1 MTMKEKCKQPGEFLF
16 PPTVLVG
23 AGHLGKA
30 LLKGISDTFSPTEF
44 QHRLNPLPLI
54 TVDRHLK
61 SASIC
66 KGLLKSIENLPDKGF
81 TPQVIILAV
90 RPSQVKEAIFSLAE
104 KYKDICSSGSLPH
117 GLTLVSCVVG
127 VSIDQLTNLWKQH
140 SSYVPN
146 IVRVM
151 PTILSS
157 QREGISFFYHV
168 DEVKDVY
175 PIKVVKELFSFLSRV
190 IEVGS
195 ELEMDMGIV
204 LVSSLMGVLCNIAS
218 SYEKFLLNIDC
229 SEKDAKEL
237 IADILIGMGKFSI
250 NQKTWESISP
260 QIETPGGITA
270 SMMEVFHSKLNSTD
284 LLLDMLRIGMDK
296 IEEIKGQINERDE

>member
-1 MTMKEKCKQPGEFLF
+1 MTMKEKCKRPEEFLF

-30 LLKGISDTFSPTEF
+30 LLKGIEDSFFPKEF
-44 QHRLNPLPLI
+44 RYRLNPLPLI

-61 SASIC
+61 SAWVGERLMKNI
-66 KGLLKSIENLPDKGF
+66 KDLPTEGF

-127 VSIDQLTNLWKQH
+127 VSIDQLTNLWKQNA
-140 SSYVPN
+140 SYVPN

-157 QREGISFFYHV
+157 QREGISFFYHI
-168 DEVKDVY
+168 DGVKDVY

-190 IEVGS
+190 IEVES
-195 ELEMDMGIV
+195 ELEMDMGIA

-218 SYEKFLLNIDC
+218 NYERFLLNIDC
-229 SEKDAKEL
+229 SEKDAKEP

-270 SMMEVFHSKLNSTD
+270 AMMEVFHSKVNSWD
-284 LLLDMLRIGMDK
+284 LLLDMLRIGMYK
-296 IEEIKGQINERDE
+296 IDEIKDQINERDE